1 MPPRAMS
8 HEQLSRYAQMRIM
21 MLDERQRELDKKVE
35 ALELKLKEA
44 GI

>member
-1 MPPRAMS
+1 
-8 HEQLSRYAQMRIM
+8 MRIM